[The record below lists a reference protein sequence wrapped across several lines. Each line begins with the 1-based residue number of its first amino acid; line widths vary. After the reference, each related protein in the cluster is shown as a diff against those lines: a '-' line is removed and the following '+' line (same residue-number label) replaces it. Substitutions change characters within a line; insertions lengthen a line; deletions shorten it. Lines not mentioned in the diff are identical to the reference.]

1 MDAVSAVARS
11 QRKSDRSQVQNGIIT
26 RSCATTEA
34 SRWLSTEK
42 WSRRARTRVHA
53 KGYICLES
61 EGGVVHY
68 RNVRIKELPATP
80 VEEKDI
86 SISNRGFRSICTGLD
101 LAGWK
106 ASEAGKSAW
115 QAKDWVLAF
124 NGSVSGEQAK
134 LQTESKFNLSGFIMD
149 FRFTDK
155 SNKLELL
162 LPNASEPIL
171 FLAQGESP
179 FSESLEKVG
188 SWNRVELVITN
199 ERNTIIVN
207 GKSHAIQYFTSEG
220 PVTLIPDGAVEVAN
234 LYVRETDQ

>member
-1 MDAVSAVARS
+1 
-11 QRKSDRSQVQNGIIT
+11 
-26 RSCATTEA
+26 
-34 SRWLSTEK
+34 
-42 WSRRARTRVHA
+42 
-53 KGYICLES
+53 
-61 EGGVVHY
+61 
-68 RNVRIKELPATP
+68 
-80 VEEKDI
+80 
-86 SISNRGFRSICTGLD
+86 
-101 LAGWK
+101 
-106 ASEAGKSAW
+106 
-115 QAKDWVLAF
+115 
-124 NGSVSGEQAK
+124 
-134 LQTESKFNLSGFIMD
+134 MD

-162 LPNASEPIL
+162 LPNASEPIA

-220 PVTLIPDGAVEVAN
+220 PITLMPDGAVEVAN